1 MQISAHLKRT
11 DGIFVVGLL
20 DHQDGQ
26 GSSHFKLKSFPA
38 CFPIRCHLN
47 TSVRRLLAATTGCAR
62 DFTVSTVEVMGFA
75 TCPTSSIAPST
86 SRMPDL
92 NALMPLAKS
101 PITRGSFPAPNRIMT
116 MAKTTSQCMML
127 NEPILQR
134 PKEVENL
141 LLSRCRETIERILY
155 CRRL

>member
-1 MQISAHLKRT
+1 MASSLSGSSTIRT
-11 DGIFVVGLL
+11 DKAR
-20 DHQDGQ
+20 HT
-26 GSSHFKLKSFPA
+26 SSSRAFQRASQIL
-38 CFPIRCHLN
+38 CHLN
-47 TSVRRLLAATTGCAR
+47 TPVRRLLAAATGCAR

-134 PKEVENL
+134 PKERHDNCSSNTKTKLHPFCVAVTEK
-141 LLSRCRETIERILY
+141 RIAWAAE
-155 CRRL
+155 